1 MTHAQEKWQSMGR
14 DYEMTQI
21 LESADKYFKASI
33 ITMLNKRKYA
43 HDEWTNVTNFIWET
57 ETIKM
62 YQMKI
67 LEVKTTYLK

>member
-1 MTHAQEKWQSMGR
+1 MLKKNGSQWEET
-14 DYEMTQI
+14 EMTQI

-33 ITMLNKRKYA
+33 VTMLNKRKYV

-67 LEVKTTYLK
+67 LGVKTTYLK

>member
-1 MTHAQEKWQSMGR
+1 MLKKNGSQWEET
-14 DYEMTQI
+14 EMTQI

-33 ITMLNKRKYA
+33 VTVLNKRKYV

-57 ETIKM
+57 ETTKM

-67 LEVKTTYLK
+67 LGVKTTYLK